1 MSTTPGG
8 REALLEIADPRLEE
22 VLRSIVPKPPPPA
35 WSTRAAVRFGAE
47 TIGNDVLVIAVRGAY
62 GRRVGYVAIVKPE
75 LRAAV
80 LGMLALGDARL
91 FERMSGL
98 LEPARRPGAVLFA
111 DLEASSSLAKRLS
124 TPAYFA
130 LIGRLARRGD
140 RAIVNGRG
148 IVGKHAG
155 DGVTAFFLA
164 EDARSESSAARAVS
178 TRCEQS
184 EKPLRELRTEAA

>member
-1 MSTTPGG
+1 MSRCGIGAVSSDVDYAGRARGIARWQISALGG
-8 REALLEIADPRLEE
+8 GSAVDRPETSAACLDDASSGE
-22 VLRSIVPKPPPPA
+22 V
-35 WSTRAAVRFGAE
+35 GAE
-47 TIGNDVLVIAVRGAY
+47 TIGNDVLMIALHGAH

-111 DLEASSSLAKRLS
+111 DLEASSSLARRLS

-130 LIGRLARRGD
+130 LIGRLARRGGP
-140 RAIVNGRG
+140 RHQG
-148 IVGKHAG
+148 
-155 DGVTAFFLA
+155 
-164 EDARSESSAARAVS
+164 
-178 TRCEQS
+178 
-184 EKPLRELRTEAA
+184 